1 MSRLQADDP
10 DARWTGDARAVE
22 DSGRI
27 ATVGLEGTMERTKI
41 AARGGLAALIIGMVL
56 TGCGS
61 GTDTSTQ
68 QALQKEADTYAI
80 QQIEVNWHKAS
91 STKDIDLMMSLW
103 ADNATFTAGSKTYTG
118 KDQIRG
124 FFVNDAAP
132 FQAGNDWVSETPAF
146 KSKVTVDGDSGTLY
160 FECVYLDMHTQKVT
174 AIVSA
179 DQNVERI
186 GGQWLIAN
194 SIAATPDNLNPY

>member
-1 MSRLQADDP
+1 MRKAP
-10 DARWTGDARAVE
+10 M
-22 DSGRI
+22 I
-27 ATVGLEGTMERTKI
+27 
-41 AARGGLAALIIGMVL
+41 GLALALSL
-56 TGCGS
+56 AACGS
-61 GTDTSTQ
+61 GRDAASQ
-68 QALQKEADTYAI
+68 AALQKRADVLAI

-91 STKDIDLMMSLW
+91 STKNIDLMMSLW

-118 KDQIRG
+118 KDQIRR

-160 FECVYLDMHTQKVT
+160 FECVYLDVHTQKVT

-179 DQNVERI
+179 DQNVERV
-186 GGQWLIAN
+186 GGQWLIIN
-194 SIAATPDNLNPY
+194 STAATPDNLNPY

>member
-1 MSRLQADDP
+1 
-10 DARWTGDARAVE
+10 
-22 DSGRI
+22 
-27 ATVGLEGTMERTKI
+27 MERMKI
-41 AARGGLAALIIGMVL
+41 GARAARGGLAALIIGMVV
-56 TGCGS
+56 TACGS
-61 GTDTSTQ
+61 GQDTPAQ

-91 STKDIDLMMSLW
+91 STKNIDLMMSLW

-118 KDQIRG
+118 KDQIRR

-160 FECVYLDMHTQKVT
+160 FECVYLDVHTQKVT

-179 DQNVERI
+179 DQSVERI
-186 GGQWLIAN
+186 GGQWLITN

>member
-1 MSRLQADDP
+1 MRNLF
-10 DARWTGDARAVE
+10 V
-22 DSGRI
+22 
-27 ATVGLEGTMERTKI
+27 ATMT
-41 AARGGLAALIIGMVL
+41 LALFL

-61 GTDTSTQ
+61 GTDK
-68 QALQKEADTYAI
+68 QAQDRLQLLADRYAI
-80 QQIEVNWHKAS
+80 EQIEVNWHKAS

-132 FQAGNDWVSETPAF
+132 FQAGNHWVSETPAF
-146 KSKVTVDGDSGTLY
+146 KSKVTVAGDSGTLY

-186 GGQWLIAN
+186 G
-194 SIAATPDNLNPY
+194 